1 MRKLFQYRKA
11 CSSPNCQKAKFY
23 HLKGF
28 HMQPHAFGLLDDSV
42 AERNRS
48 LSGLGL
54 TVCQD
59 EQQIFLSPIRAWFHC
74 GHACIV
80 NRSSIP
86 FDVPDSEGFEQIW
99 LTTLLFLLA

>member
-1 MRKLFQYRKA
+1 MRELFQPRKA
-11 CSSPNCQKAKFY
+11 CSSPNCRKSTFY

-28 HMQPHAFGLLDDSV
+28 HMQPHAFPLLDDSV

-59 EQQIFLSPIRAWFHC
+59 EQQTFLSLIRAWFHC
-74 GHACIV
+74 GHARIV

-86 FDVPDSEGFEQIW
+86 FDVLDSEGFEQIS